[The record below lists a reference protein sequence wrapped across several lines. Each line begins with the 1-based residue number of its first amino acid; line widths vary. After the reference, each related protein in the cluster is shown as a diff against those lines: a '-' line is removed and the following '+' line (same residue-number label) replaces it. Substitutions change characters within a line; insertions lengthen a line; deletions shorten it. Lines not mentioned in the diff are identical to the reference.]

1 MEITTKTF
9 QEFVADQK
17 DNFSIVVLGA
27 GAPLEAWVDGINA
40 ELKESSI
47 TSAENCFTRAYTLS
61 DNVLGAKGRCDLVL
75 VFDPAAK
82 PNMGKMAL
90 WRIGWNGAIGWTDDF
105 IANHG
110 ADYGYAAVFDD
121 AEEDDT
127 EDEDSE
133 TTSKP
138 FVQLTGEDGNAF
150 SIIGRCGGA
159 LKKAGQADKAKEFT
173 DKDFAAGSYDE
184 VLRLAMTYC
193 DVA

>member
-1 MEITTKTF
+1 VEITTKTF

-27 GAPLEAWVDGINA
+27 GAPLEEWVNGING

-47 TSAENCFTRAYTLS
+47 TDAENCFTRAYTLS
-61 DNVLGAKGRCDLVL
+61 DNVLGDKGRCDLVL
-75 VFDPAAK
+75 VFDPDAK

-90 WRIGWNGAIGWTDDF
+90 WRVGWNGCIGWTDDF

-110 ADYGYAAVFDD
+110 ADYGYASAVDS
-121 AEEDDT
+121 EEDDT
-127 EDEDSE
+127 DEEEPE

-138 FVQLTGEDGNAF
+138 FVQLSGEDGNVF
-150 SIIGRCGGA
+150 SIIGRCGKA
-159 LKKAGQADKAKEFT
+159 LKNAGQIDKAKEFSAKAMKS
-173 DKDFAAGSYDE
+173 DSYDE
-184 VLRLAMTYC
+184 VLRLAMEYC

>member
-1 MEITTKTF
+1 VEITTKTF

-27 GAPLEAWVDGINA
+27 GAPLEEWVNGING

-47 TSAENCFTRAYTLS
+47 TDATNCFTRAYTLS

-75 VFDPAAK
+75 VFDPAVK
-82 PNMGKMAL
+82 LDMGKMAL
-90 WRIGWNGAIGWTDDF
+90 WRVGWNGCIGWTDDF

-110 ADYGYAAVFDD
+110 ADYGYASAVDS
-121 AEEDDT
+121 EEDDT
-127 EDEDSE
+127 EEDESE

-138 FVQLTGEDGNAF
+138 FVQLSGEDGNVF
-150 SIIGRCGGA
+150 SIIGRTA
-159 LKKAGQADKAKEFT
+159 ESLRKAGLPYKAKEFV
-173 DKDFAAGSYDE
+173 DEAMNSDSYDE
-184 VLRLAMTYC
+184 VLRLAMEYC

>member
-9 QEFVADQK
+9 QEFIADQK

-27 GAPLEAWVDGINA
+27 GAPLEEWVNGING

-61 DNVLGAKGRCDLVL
+61 DNVLGDKGRCDLVL
-75 VFDPAAK
+75 VFDPDAK

-90 WRIGWNGAIGWTDDF
+90 WRIGWNGCIGWTDDF

-110 ADYGYAAVFDD
+110 ADYGYAT
-121 AEEDDT
+121 AEEDDIE
-127 EDEDSE
+127 EDESK

-138 FVQLTGEDGNAF
+138 FVQLSGEDGNAF
-150 SIIGRCGGA
+150 FIIGRCGKA
-159 LKKAGQADKAKEFT
+159 LKNAGQADKAKEFT
-173 DKDFAAGSYDE
+173 TKAFGAGSYDE
-184 VLRLAMTYC
+184 VLRLAMEYC